1 MLGRWSPKWKDV
13 QQRYLTS
20 IKSKRSSLRWCT
32 AIINKLMLVVWDIW
46 QYRNQLVF
54 GDNGELQVEER
65 NRINILIHQEF
76 IIGREHLLDQDQF
89 LFEDFSLDRLL
100 RSEMVIKRAWIERI
114 NAARHTTDL
123 PDEVEQT
130 AEEEGMT
137 QLTFDH
143 FGWTNT

>member
-1 MLGRWSPKWKDV
+1 M
-13 QQRYLTS
+13 
-20 IKSKRSSLRWCT
+20 
-32 AIINKLMLVVWDIW
+32 
-46 QYRNQLVF
+46 
-54 GDNGELQVEER
+54 EER

-76 IIGREHLLDQDQF
+76 ILGREQHLLEQDQF

-100 RSEMVIKRAWIERI
+100 RSDMELKRAWIARI
-114 NAARHTTDL
+114 NATRHAIDL

-130 AEEEGMT
+130 IEEEGMT

>member
-100 RSEMVIKRAWIERI
+100 RSDMDLKRAWIARI
-114 NAARHTTDL
+114 NAARHAIDL

-130 AEEEGMT
+130 VEEEGMT

>member
-1 MLGRWSPKWKDV
+1 
-13 QQRYLTS
+13 
-20 IKSKRSSLRWCT
+20 
-32 AIINKLMLVVWDIW
+32 MLVVWDIW

-114 NAARHTTDL
+114 NAARHAIDL

-130 AEEEGMT
+130 VEEEGMT

-143 FGWTNT
+143 FGWTNI